1 VDFSYTPGDS
11 RRNLAVILGNFDIL
25 HGFERRHGYHYLLDR
40 LPLASCFALE
50 CKQGRGTSAEPLL
63 DTASGACSGL
73 KINAMK
79 PT

>member
-1 VDFSYTPGDS
+1 M
-11 RRNLAVILGNFDIL
+11 LENFDIL
-25 HGFERRHGYHYLLDR
+25 HSFEPHHGYHYLLDR
-40 LPLASCFALE
+40 LPLASRSALE